1 MLKSATPQAA
11 MILAAGKGTR
21 MRPITDKIPKPL
33 VEVGGMTLLDRIL
46 DHVERAGIGHVVV
59 NAFHLGKKMAA
70 HLEKRKEPP
79 VKVLFEEDLLDTG
92 GGVRNALGELGPGEM
107 GQGEMAKKPFFVIN
121 GDSLTDL
128 DLARMRTAHEARG
141 AAVTMAMMSNPAP
154 ERYGGATVD
163 QDGWV
168 EGFVPPGK
176 GSPFHFV
183 GVQLMEASVLA
194 SVPKGQPAETIGGV
208 YDTLLAEQP
217 RSVYAHVVDTR
228 FHDIG
233 TPRDY
238 LATSLAFAA
247 TDGHVTCPIGERSVV
262 HPTAILTRTAVWDEV
277 LIGEGCRL
285 TECVVTD
292 HAVLPPYSVFERQA
306 IVSAEGRAPRDH
318 ERQLGDL
325 LLTPIDGR
333 PLKG

>member
-121 GDSLTDL
+121 GDVLWSDGPQGTLNR
-128 DLARMRTAHEARG
+128 LAAAWNPKRMDALLLLQPVVCAEG
-141 AAVTMAMMSNPAP
+141 
-154 ERYGGATVD
+154 YGGRGDYFMDPLGLLHRRGEKETAP
-163 QDGWV
+163 
-168 EGFVPPGK
+168 FV
-176 GSPFHFV
+176 FA
-183 GVQLMEASVLA
+183 GVQILHPRLFADTPEGLFSLNLLYDRAQESGRLYGI
-194 SVPKGQPAETIGGV
+194 SHGG
-208 YDTLLAEQP
+208 EW
-217 RSVYAHVVDTR
+217 
-228 FHDIG
+228 FHIG
-233 TPRDY
+233 T
-238 LATSLAFAA
+238 LETL
-247 TDGHVTCPIGERSVV
+247 EE
-262 HPTAILTRTAVWDEV
+262 TRE
-277 LIGEGCRL
+277 LLGN
-285 TECVVTD
+285 
-292 HAVLPPYSVFERQA
+292 
-306 IVSAEGRAPRDH
+306 GRNDF
-318 ERQLGDL
+318 
-325 LLTPIDGR
+325 TR
-333 PLKG
+333 P